1 VEHFKEFLAGF
12 TLVGRRQD
20 DNTIVSV
27 IDGNKVV
34 IDEWPNE
41 ITYNGTTFTLEKTTQ
56 FYNAVEEVQ
65 YG

>member
-1 VEHFKEFLAGF
+1 MEHFNEFLAGF
-12 TLVGRRQD
+12 TLVGQRQD

-27 IDGNKVV
+27 INGDKVV
-34 IDEWPNE
+34 IDEWPLE
-41 ITYNGTTFTLEKTTQ
+41 ITFNGTIFTLEKTTH